1 MFEDGTIWDSQ
12 KDKFLAGVYAFYEIS
27 FKYSMEKLPIDDP
40 ALKDAVFVDFLKRE
54 NVDLDNVDLYSLLRD
69 LI

>member
-1 MFEDGTIWDSQ
+1 
-12 KDKFLAGVYAFYEIS
+12 
-27 FKYSMEKLPIDDP
+27 MEKLLIDDP